1 MTVSDLSQEARIV
14 VTRERAAV
22 EERVEDLRRQS
33 AAVHALVDGVDKEL
47 ADAAGL
53 LRQIDE
59 MLGLA
64 PQMPMETLVEELRGQ
79 RLRGAA
85 VEILRQRRGVGVAI
99 HYKDWFALLEETGVR
114 IGGKNAVATFLTQ
127 ISEASQVE
135 SVRPRSGLYR
145 LKSA

>member
-1 MTVSDLSQEARIV
+1 MR
-14 VTRERAAV
+14 RERAAV
-22 EERVEDLRRQS
+22 EERVDALRQQS
-33 AAVHALVDGVDKEL
+33 AAVHALANGIDKEL

-64 PQMPMETLVEELRGQ
+64 PQMPMEALVEELKGR

-99 HYKDWFALLEETGVR
+99 HYKEWFALLEETGVR

-145 LKSA
+145 LTSA